1 GVGWAVLAVCGCRG
15 GWARR
20 GEAALEAGRLDA
32 PGFGVTLT
40 GPAPPV
46 GLAAV
51 VLVVP
56 QAATV
61 SARPATS
68 AAYAAGAARK
78 ECSRMANVLTQDW
91 QALAQSIFT
100 VA

>member
-1 GVGWAVLAVCGCRG
+1 MAQSAPTRD
-15 GWARR
+15 
-20 GEAALEAGRLDA
+20 AAPAAGRLDA

-68 AAYAAGAARK
+68 AAHAAGAARK